1 MFFSV
6 DTEALRIH
14 HATNKFLANQRFDKI
29 IAVGASTGGTPAL
42 KEFLEPL
49 PADFPAI
56 AIVQHMPEKFTRQ
69 FAKRLDSL
77 CKINVKEAVDGD
89 RLLVGHAL
97 DRLGNHHMEVVRKG
111 AEYTVKVTQTEPV
124 NRHRPS
130 VDVLFNSCA
139 AQVGAN
145 AIGVILTGM
154 GADGARG
161 LLAMR
166 QAGAFT
172 IAQDEATSVVF
183 GMPKRRS
190 RAVVRRKYTRFRRY
204 RKPSQATSNLPLA
217 GYPLSPG
224 KGVKYY

>member
-1 MFFSV
+1 VKAAANARVFQRGSGSTPISSASQTNFSQ
-6 DTEALRIH
+6 IKGS
-14 HATNKFLANQRFDKI
+14 NKI
-29 IAVGASTGGTPAL
+29 IAVGASTGGTEAL

-56 AIVQHMPEKFTRQ
+56 AIVQHMPEKFTGQ

-97 DRLGNHHMEVVRKG
+97 IAPGNHHMEVVRKG

-183 GMPKRRS
+183 GMPKE
-190 RAVVRRKYTRFRRY
+190 AIACGGAQEVHALQKI
-204 RKPSQATSNLPLA
+204 SQAVANHL
-217 GYPLSPG
+217 
-224 KGVKYY
+224 